1 MIYIDGIEYI
11 ESDNDQVRSAV
22 INYLHDWKVT
32 VSTSGTT
39 GKPKTFTHDST
50 LMTKI
55 AEHNAEYFG
64 LSSNSTMMAL
74 YNPRGIGFTSMS
86 LYPCHV
92 ANCDVFIETTVA
104 NYPDQI
110 KEINP
115 THTLILP
122 NVWKTW
128 HRHKKWKDLD
138 LRNMKQVQVG
148 SDVTPNG
155 MMEDLRSKGAQ
166 QVNTAY
172 GSTEV
177 PPLIM
182 STEKQDIYHFNDI
195 NPMIDYKNVNHEDG
209 SIEWACK
216 YKDQED
222 WWYSG
227 DLIEYNDD
235 GEFYFAG
242 RKHNAFKMEN
252 CGDRVYPEQIE
263 KVAVESGA
271 SLALCRK
278 VRNECVVYYTGEM
291 NTKSFLKEHRCA
303 YEIIPKK
310 VDYIEVDDNLRK
322 VKRNQEI
329 VTSAA

>member
-1 MIYIDGIEYI
+1 MIYIDGVEYLK
-11 ESDNDQVRSAV
+11 SKNDHVKNAV
-22 INYLHDWKVT
+22 VSYLNDWNIT

-39 GKPKTFTHDST
+39 GKPKTYTHSSD
-50 LMTKI
+50 LMRKI
-55 AEHNAEYFG
+55 AEHNADYFM
-64 LSSNSTMMAL
+64 LNSNSAMLAL

-86 LYPCHV
+86 LYPCAV
-92 ANCDVFIETTVA
+92 ASCDVFIETTVS
-104 NYPDQI
+104 NYPDRI
-110 KEINP
+110 REINP
-115 THTLILP
+115 THTLVLP

-128 HRHKKWKDLD
+128 HRHKKWKNLD
-138 LRNMKQVQVG
+138 LSNMRQVQVG

-195 NPMIDYKNVNHEDG
+195 NPMIDYKNENHEDG
-209 SIEWACK
+209 SIEWVCK
-216 YKDQED
+216 YKDQDE

-227 DLIEYNDD
+227 DLIEYNNN
-235 GEFYFAG
+235 GEFFFAG

-263 KVAVESGA
+263 KVAIESGA

-278 VRNECVVYYTGEM
+278 VHNQCVVYYTGDM
-291 NTKSFLKEHRCA
+291 NTKMFMKEHMCA
-303 YEIIPKK
+303 YDIVAKK
-310 VDYIEVDDNLRK
+310 VEHIAVDDNLRK
-322 VKRNQEI
+322 VQRNQVI
-329 VTSAA
+329 A